1 MFANFRI
8 SVTKG
13 LFRASCASLLILL
26 VMSVVSCTAPQNNFA
41 SMTEAELLAYNSGRP
56 VLKQIFCQ
64 NMKPTSSHIR
74 RNVCRSVEDWVHHN
88 ERTLLTIGA
97 MNSGDYSVFGR
108 TRD

>member
-1 MFANFRI
+1 MRSPLN
-8 SVTKG
+8 
-13 LFRASCASLLILL
+13 LLLTL
-26 VMSVVSCTAPQNNFA
+26 GVVSCTAPQHNFA
-41 SMTEAELLAYNSGRP
+41 SMTEAELLSYNADRP
-56 VLKQIFCQ
+56 VLKQIYCQ
-64 NMKPTSSHIR
+64 KMKPTSSHIR

>member
-1 MFANFRI
+1 
-8 SVTKG
+8 
-13 LFRASCASLLILL
+13 LLILL
-26 VMSVVSCTAPQNNFA
+26 AMSVVSCTAPQINFA
-41 SMTEAELLAYNSGRP
+41 SMTEAELLAFNSGRP

-64 NMKPTSSHIR
+64 KMKPTSSHIP
-74 RNVCRSVEDWVHHN
+74 RNVCRSGEDWVHHN

>member
-1 MFANFRI
+1 MRSPLN
-8 SVTKG
+8 
-13 LFRASCASLLILL
+13 LLLTL
-26 VMSVVSCTAPQNNFA
+26 GVVSCTAPQHTFA
-41 SMTEAELLAYNSGRP
+41 SMTEAELLAYNADRP
-56 VLKQIFCQ
+56 VLKQIYCQ
-64 NMKPTSSHIR
+64 KMKPTSSHIR

>member
-1 MFANFRI
+1 MTFYF
-8 SVTKG
+8 K
-13 LFRASCASLLILL
+13 RAVGKSYRRALYPSLPILL
-26 VMSVVSCTAPQNNFA
+26 VIGVVNCTASKNNFA
-41 SMTEAELLAYNSGRP
+41 SMTEAELMVYNSGRP

-64 NMKPTSSHIR
+64 KMKPISSHIR

-108 TRD
+108 ASE

>member
-1 MFANFRI
+1 M
-8 SVTKG
+8 
-13 LFRASCASLLILL
+13 RAPLIILL
-26 VMSVVSCTAPQNNFA
+26 TVGVVSCTATQHNFA
-41 SMTEAELLAYNSGRP
+41 SMTEAELLAYNADRP
-56 VLKQIFCQ
+56 VLKQIYCQ
-64 NMKPTSSHIR
+64 KMKPTSSHIR

>member
-1 MFANFRI
+1 M
-8 SVTKG
+8 
-13 LFRASCASLLILL
+13 RALLSLLLT
-26 VMSVVSCTAPQNNFA
+26 VGVVSCTAPQHNFA
-41 SMTEAELLAYNSGRP
+41 SMTEAELLAFNADRP
-56 VLKQIFCQ
+56 VLKQIYCQ
-64 NMKPTSSHIR
+64 KMKPTSSHIR

>member
-1 MFANFRI
+1 MRVSLPF
-8 SVTKG
+8 
-13 LFRASCASLLILL
+13 LLIMGL
-26 VMSVVSCTAPQNNFA
+26 VSCTAPQNNFA
-41 SMTEAELLAYNSGRP
+41 AMTEAEPLVYNSGRP

-64 NMKPTSSHIR
+64 MMKPTSSHIR
-74 RNVCRSVEDWVHHN
+74 KNVCRAVEDWVHHN

>member
-1 MFANFRI
+1 MSLVGFA
-8 SVTKG
+8 V
-13 LFRASCASLLILL
+13 L
-26 VMSVVSCTAPQNNFA
+26 QNNLA
-41 SMTEAELLAYNSGRP
+41 SMTEAELLTYNSGRP

-64 NMKPTSSHIR
+64 KMKPTSSHIR
-74 RNVCRSVEDWVHHN
+74 KNLCRPVEDWVHHN

>member
-1 MFANFRI
+1 MFSAYRLTA
-8 SVTKG
+8 SKG
-13 LFRASCASLLILL
+13 LCRALRASLLLPLIMG
-26 VMSVVSCTAPQNNFA
+26 VASCTAPQHNFA
-41 SMTEAELLAYNSGRP
+41 SMTEAELLAYNAGRP

-64 NMKPTSSHIR
+64 KMKPTSSHIR

>member
-1 MFANFRI
+1 MFSDFRLT
-8 SVTKG
+8 VTQAAW
-13 LFRASCASLLILL
+13 RALRVSLPLLI
-26 VMSVVSCTAPQNNFA
+26 MGVVSCTAPQHNFA
-41 SMTEAELLAYNSGRP
+41 SMTEAELLSYNAGRP

-64 NMKPTSSHIR
+64 KMKPTSSHIR